1 MPKRCDLTTKL
12 LVLLGEKKVIKVF
25 VVAIYSNFV
34 YLKGYITRSFFL
46 IFSSQR
52 QTIYIIKL
60 SSLGI
65 PKIKKIYLIY
75 FTLL

>member
-52 QTIYIIKL
+52 QTIYINSRAWESPKL
-60 SSLGI
+60 
-65 PKIKKIYLIY
+65 KK
-75 FTLL
+75 FT